1 MLVNRNPEYFLTIV
15 REGSISRAAE
25 KLFISQSSLS
35 QHVAK
40 LEEGLDVRLFD
51 RSQSPI
57 SLTPAGRLYRNYL
70 ESNTYLYQ
78 KFQADLTDLNFSR
91 SQTVHLGMGN
101 WRGSLLTPGIL
112 PGFLGEHP
120 QARVHLHEFPVS
132 ELYAMMEDGKVDFS
146 VMNTSPAG
154 VPDSFVNE
162 IIAYERI
169 LLVIHKENPIAREFS
184 RMQAESGTVDLHR
197 LEAERLISLSNT
209 LTVGR
214 HVGNFLQKNRLNF
227 ANLLSSTNNAT
238 VLRLVAAGLGFCFL
252 VETGLQDAARYP
264 ELVFFDLQSPELSIP
279 LSLVSKNNGYLS
291 PLARDLMDMIREH
304 YHAVIRGYAAMPK
317 GEGHTL
323 YK

>member
-1 MLVNRNPEYFLTIV
+1 MLVNRNPEYFLTVV
-15 REGSISRAAE
+15 RERSISRAAE

-35 QHVAK
+35 QHIAK

-51 RSQSPI
+51 RSQTPI
-57 SLTPAGRLYRNYL
+57 ALTQAGELYRSYL

-101 WRGSLLTPGIL
+101 WRGSILAPDLLPD
-112 PGFLGEHP
+112 FLRAHP

-146 VMNTSPAG
+146 VMNTSSSG
-154 VPDSFVNE
+154 VSDSFVNE

-169 LLVIHKENPIAREFS
+169 LLVMHREDPIAREFAGAQ
-184 RMQAESGTVDLHR
+184 REEMAVDLRR
-197 LEAERLISLSNT
+197 LEDERLISLSNT

-214 HVGNFLQKNRLNF
+214 HVGNFLQKNMLNF
-227 ANLLSSTNNAT
+227 SNRLSSTNNAT

-264 ELVFFDLQSPELSIP
+264 ELVCFDLRSPELSIP
-279 LSLVSKNNGYLS
+279 LSLVRKANGYLP
-291 PLARDLMDMIREH
+291 PLARDLMDTIREH
-304 YHAVIRGYAAMPK
+304 YRTVIRGNTPLPLA
-317 GEGHTL
+317 
-323 YK
+323 